1 MDAEEIYLPPGI
13 SSSSA
18 VDLTGTSTGLAISVP
33 PSPSENQT
41 AFARRRTSWGRL
53 DAEPPLRH
61 HSPVVT
67 EPDGTASDTRHNTY
81 TLSDDPAFL
90 IHGSN
95 TNSGLSYGSM
105 SNRYE
110 IEHDINTYSTEQAG
124 PSTTSLIRNVPDE
137 ATEDDRAYLTRNMAR
152 ISTNGGWNQ
161 YTDEEGNARS
171 SSRSPRKSV
180 QYDPPPSPL
189 KMAGSAFKKVSQR
202 LSHMSSRVGAGP
214 ERLLDGDDVL
224 SVGKSTGD
232 EEDDL
237 IGNRPIRGHTLGF
250 FGPNSSVRFALFRC
264 LMHPWVFLSIFPP
277 FMLMLFQQL
286 DSACYHCTYNC
297 QCRCFDDSSIPHV
310 NFTNRC

>member
-53 DAEPPLRH
+53 DAELPIR
-61 HSPVVT
+61 
-67 EPDGTASDTRHNTY
+67 D
-81 TLSDDPAFL
+81 
-90 IHGSN
+90 SN
-95 TNSGLSYGSM
+95 TNGGLSYGSM

-110 IEHDINTYSTEQAG
+110 IEHDIDTYSTEQAG

-137 ATEDDRAYLTRNMAR
+137 ATEDDRAYLTGNMAR
-152 ISTNGGWNQ
+152 ISTSGGWNQ
-161 YTDEEGNARS
+161 YTDEEENARS
-171 SSRSPRKSV
+171 SPRSPRKSV

-189 KMAGSAFKKVSQR
+189 KMAGSAFKKVSR
-202 LSHMSSRVGAGP
+202 SLSHMSLRVGAGP

-224 SVGKSTGD
+224 SIGKSAGD
-232 EEDDL
+232 DEDAL

-250 FGPNSSVRFALFRC
+250 FGPNSSLRLALFRC
-264 LMHPWVFLSIFPP
+264 LIHPWVFLGIFAS
-277 FMLMLFQQL
+277 FMLILFQQL
-286 DSACYHCTYNC
+286 DPACYHRTYSC